1 MPPMNARLLRP
12 TASGKFDPRSI
23 ANIFY
28 WLDATDTS
36 SLRTNSDGTGSVT
49 ASGDLVGNWQNIAG
63 TSGVTTSQA
72 TTNNRPQYQ
81 AAGLNGKPAL
91 LFNAASATTQFDQ
104 TFPSLGSHT
113 ICCAV
118 KAELLTGVRGLIGGA
133 GTGTNRNY
141 SLQIRSSNWH
151 GISGSSAQDFGIA
164 ASTSPVVIIFT
175 QDSTTS
181 NLRVNSASAS
191 LAYGSGSG
199 TAQIIGQS
207 AFSEFWNGYIG
218 EIIRYSR
225 VLSQAE
231 QDAVRL
237 YLGKKW
243 GIATT

>member
-1 MPPMNARLLRP
+1 MSPMNARLLRP

-81 AAGLNGKPAL
+81 AAGINGKPAL

-104 TFPSLGSHT
+104 TFPNLLDHT

-118 KAELLTGVRGLIGGA
+118 KADQINNVRGLIGGV
-133 GTGTNRNY
+133 GVPRSY
-141 SLQIRSSNWH
+141 SLQIRFSNWY
-151 GISGSSAQDFGIA
+151 GSPGANPVDSGIA
-164 ASTSPVVIIFT
+164 ASTSPVVIIWA
-175 QDSTTS
+175 QDATVS

-191 LAYGSGSG
+191 LAYGRSGSAS
-199 TAQIIGQS
+199 TTQIIGQS